1 MKKSEMVIINNEVL
15 SAWKQAKEVWDK
27 VSYYTEGKYLRHC
40 KAWVYE
46 TDEFYFLQSYGTIV
60 AFIDKSTDT
69 LYDVLRYVYGYTST
83 SAQHISKFD
92 HDYGAGKW
100 GCAKRLT
107 YYPI

>member
-1 MKKSEMVIINNEVL
+1 MKKSEMVEINNEVL
-15 SAWKQAKEVWDK
+15 SAWEK
-27 VSYYTEGKYLRHC
+27 TENVLALLTCECKRLRHC
-40 KAWVYE
+40 KAWVHE
-46 TDEFYFLQSYGTIV
+46 TDDFYFLQSYGTIV

-69 LYDVLRYVYGYTST
+69 LYDVLRYVYGYTAT

-92 HDYGAGKW
+92 QDYGTGKW

>member
-1 MKKSEMVIINNEVL
+1 MKKSVMVEINNEVL
-15 SAWKQAKEVWDK
+15 SAWEKAENALVLLACKCER
-27 VSYYTEGKYLRHC
+27 LRHC
-40 KAWVYE
+40 TAWVYE
-46 TDEFYFLQSYGTIV
+46 NNDFYFLKSYGTIV

-92 HDYGAGKW
+92 HDYGAR
-100 GCAKRLT
+100 KRLT

>member
-1 MKKSEMVIINNEVL
+1 MKKSVMVEINNEAL
-15 SAWKQAKEVWDK
+15 SAWEQAK
-27 VSYYTEGKYLRHC
+27 
-40 KAWVYE
+40 KAWVNKPWDTYGKRLRSCTARVYE
-46 TDEFYFLQSYGTIV
+46 TNDYYFLESYDTIV

-92 HDYGAGKW
+92 HDYGTAKW

>member
-1 MKKSEMVIINNEVL
+1 MKKSVMVEINNEVL
-15 SAWKQAKEVWDK
+15 SAWEKAEKALVLLTCECK
-27 VSYYTEGKYLRHC
+27 RLRHC
-40 KAWVYE
+40 TAWIHE
-46 TDEFYFLQSYGTIV
+46 TDDFYFLQSYGTIV

-83 SAQHISKFD
+83 SAQHISKFE

>member
-1 MKKSEMVIINNEVL
+1 MVEINNEVL
-15 SAWKQAKEVWDK
+15 SAWEKAEKAS
-27 VSYYTEGKYLRHC
+27 VSLTCECKRLRHSA
-40 KAWVYE
+40 AWVHE
-46 TDEFYFLQSYGTIV
+46 TDDFYFLRSYDTIV

-69 LYDVLRYVYGYTST
+69 LYDVLRYVYGYTAT

-100 GCAKRLT
+100 GCARRLT

>member
-1 MKKSEMVIINNEVL
+1 MKKSEQIIINNEVL
-15 SAWKQAKEVWDK
+15 SAWDRAKIAWYNKPWDT
-27 VSYYTEGKYLRHC
+27 YGKCLRSC
-40 KAWVYE
+40 TAWVYE
-46 TDEFYFLQSYGTIV
+46 TNGFYFLQSYDTIV

-92 HDYGAGKW
+92 HDYGSGKW

>member
-27 VSYYTEGKYLRHC
+27 VGYYTEGKYLRNC
-40 KAWVYE
+40 RAWVYE
-46 TDEFYFLQSYGTIV
+46 TDEFYFLQSYSTIV

-69 LYDVLRYVYGYTST
+69 LYDVLRYVYGYTAT

-100 GCAKRLT
+100 GCTNRLT